1 MSSGPLGPG
10 ISDGYQ
16 GSRRRFSNR
25 SKIRQELTKAI
36 KPWRE
41 DFADLRK
48 ARGKLDYLCSRCQTL
63 LPAELGQRG
72 WTSSLPRILKHRKHC
87 RLCRL
92 LLKTL
97 LLPEFDP
104 FSHAQVAN
112 YLDGSH
118 ISGDRVKQLD
128 REPINENRFQD
139 WLIFGREVWP
149 FGEGKAMLGEESRM
163 VQADSTYRMSKL
175 GRYTADLALSFSVSV
190 VSTLTV
196 SLAKTLV
203 SPTSMSSD
211 PVFLQKKIMKRH
223 LPCYVEVLPSTIPG
237 TFIARLQG
245 YGRGPR
251 AQLTTLSHFRLFAE
265 TSQAC
270 VHWTVDQPTLHYA
283 FVLDPALIDIS
294 IGRQWLG
301 HCEKHHGTKCAKQGW
316 SFVTELPEFLR
327 LIDVQEW
334 RLVEF
339 RGNTVR
345 RCRYVALS
353 YIWGSAQKQKLTLNK
368 SNIRQLHSRL
378 GLKPFLERDVPKTIR
393 DAMLVVREMDERY
406 LWVDALCIQQDDQL
420 ETLTQIESM
429 HRVYGNAIVTLAA
442 ADSVDANAGIPGV
455 LPGTRKIIQRKAKL
469 ENGQHLLVHVPDEN
483 RLELTPWSNR
493 AWTLQEQMLSPRLMV
508 FEAGKLTWRCP
519 GMTAHEDL
527 PGVELRNNSEPSPWL
542 SIKPQYLG
550 VNARE
555 GYVDG
560 STMRL
565 RDGRTIVVRSG
576 TFSEYVKVIEQ
587 YTRRDMTYPGDVLN
601 ALTGLLRIFK
611 QCFKRPI
618 SHGLPEALLDVAILW
633 LPKERLKRREVP
645 NLEFPSWSW
654 AGWVGR
660 VSYEKTFS
668 ATADRQNLLERRPV
682 RNGEERLRPLVRWHT
697 MTDDRLRA
705 INSDGLGIPLSLAY
719 GQRPIE
725 WDASPPGINSS
736 DTLTELDLPDTVLRQ
751 LDDTHLIFKTSVS
764 RRFQFGTSVKDD
776 YPRSPLKYS
785 LIRMTSGANL
795 TYRDPTFVGVLT
807 LDGSSPIFLA
817 GDTHALVV
825 LSEAEYL
832 GFGAE
837 KLRDYHDRSAYYPL
851 YNVMLVEWN
860 IDGRIARRLG
870 IGRVYKDAWLA
881 SGPYVQTV
889 ILE

>member
-1 MSSGPLGPG
+1 MSSGPPA
-10 ISDGYQ
+10 SAVSNDPQ
-16 GSRRRFSNR
+16 GSHRRLSSRG
-25 SKIRQELTKAI
+25 KIRREFSKAI

-63 LPAELGQRG
+63 LPAELGRNV

-97 LLPEFDP
+97 LLPEYDP
-104 FSHAQVAN
+104 FKHPQVAD
-112 YLDGSH
+112 YLDGPY
-118 ISGDRVKQLD
+118 INGGRVKELD
-128 REPINENRFQD
+128 RQPINEKCFQD
-139 WLIFGREVWP
+139 WLIFRREVWP
-149 FGEGKAMLGEESRM
+149 FGEGKAMLGEDSRM
-163 VQADSTYRMSKL
+163 VQGDSTYRLSKL

-190 VSTLTV
+190 VSTLIV
-196 SLAKTLV
+196 SLAKGLV
-203 SPTSMSSD
+203 SPASVSSD
-211 PVFLQKKIMKRH
+211 PVFLQTKMVKRH
-223 LPCYVEVLPSTIPG
+223 LPCYVEILPSTIPR

-251 AQLTTLSHFRLFAE
+251 AQLTTLSEFSLFVE
-265 TSQAC
+265 TSKAC
-270 VHWTVDQPTLHYA
+270 VRWMVDQPILHYA
-283 FVLDPALIDIS
+283 FVLDPALINIRM
-294 IGRQWLG
+294 GRLWLD
-301 HCEKHHGTKCAKQGW
+301 HCERHHGTKCAKQGW
-316 SFVTELPEFLR
+316 SSVTELPEFLR

-339 RGNTVR
+339 HGNTVR

-353 YIWGSAQKQKLTLNK
+353 YMWGDAQKLTLNK

-378 GLKPFLERDVPKTIR
+378 GLKPFLEHCVPKTIR

-420 ETLTQIESM
+420 ETLTQIDSM
-429 HRVYGNAIVTLAA
+429 HRVYGNAIVTLVA
-442 ADSVDANAGIPGV
+442 ADSIDANAGIPGV
-455 LPGTRKIIQRKAKL
+455 LPGTRKLIQRKAKMG
-469 ENGQHLLVHVPDEN
+469 NGKHLLVHLPDEN
-483 RLELTPWSNR
+483 RLELAPWSKR
-493 AWTLQEQMLSPRLMV
+493 AWTLQEQKLSARLMI
-508 FEAGKLTWRCP
+508 FEGGKLTWRCP
-519 GMTAHEDL
+519 EMTAHEDL
-527 PGVELRNNSEPSPWL
+527 PGVEFRKDSEPFPWL

-550 VNARE
+550 VNARK

-560 STMRL
+560 STMKL
-565 RDGRTIVVRSG
+565 QDGRTIVVRSG
-576 TFSEYVKVIEQ
+576 TFAEYVKVIEQ
-587 YTRRDMTYPGDVLN
+587 YTGRDMKLPGDVLR
-601 ALTGLLRIFK
+601 ALTGLLRIFE
-611 QCFKRPI
+611 QCFQRPI
-618 SHGLPEALLDVAILW
+618 SHGLPEALLDAAILW
-633 LPKERLKRREVP
+633 LPKESLKRREVSK
-645 NLEFPSWSW
+645 LEFPSWSW

-668 ATADRQNLLERRPV
+668 ATANRQHMLERRPV

-697 MTDDRLRA
+697 MTGHRVRA
-705 INSDGLGIPLSLAY
+705 INGDGLGISSSLAY
-719 GQRPIE
+719 GQRLPIE
-725 WDASPPGINSS
+725 WDALPPGITSS
-736 DTLTELDLPDTVLRQ
+736 ATLTELDLPDTVLNQ
-751 LDDTHLIFKTSVS
+751 LDSNHLIFKTSVS
-764 RRFQFGTSVKDD
+764 RRFQFGTSIKDD
-776 YPRSPLKYS
+776 YPRSPSKYS
-785 LIRMTSGANL
+785 LIRTTSGATL
-795 TYRDPTFVGVLT
+795 TERDPTFVGILT

-817 GDTHALVV
+817 GDAHAMVV

-832 GFGAE
+832 GFGPE
-837 KLRDYHDRSAYYPL
+837 ICRDHNDRSARYPL

>member
-1 MSSGPLGPG
+1 MSSGSLGSAV
-10 ISDGYQ
+10 SDGYQ
-16 GSRRRFSNR
+16 GSHQRFSGKG
-25 SKIRQELTKAI
+25 KIRREFTK
-36 KPWRE
+36 WRE
-41 DFADLRK
+41 DLADLRK

-63 LPAELGQRG
+63 LPAELGQNV

-104 FSHAQVAN
+104 FNHPQVADH
-112 YLDGSH
+112 LDGPY
-118 ISGDRVKQLD
+118 ISGDRVKELD
-128 REPINENRFQD
+128 REPINENRLQD
-139 WLIFGREVWP
+139 WLIFSREVWP

-163 VQADSTYRMSKL
+163 VQGDSTYRMSKL

-190 VSTLTV
+190 VSTLIG
-196 SLAKTLV
+196 SLAKGLV

-211 PVFLQKKIMKRH
+211 PVFLQRKIVKRH
-223 LPCYVEVLPSTIPG
+223 LPCYVEVVSSTIPG

-251 AQLTTLSHFRLFAE
+251 AQLTTLSHFRLFVE
-265 TSQAC
+265 TSEAC
-270 VHWTVDQPTLHYA
+270 VHWMVDQPTLHYA

-294 IGRQWLG
+294 IGRLWLG

-316 SFVTELPEFLR
+316 SFVTELPQFLR

-339 RGNTVR
+339 LGNSVR

-353 YIWGSAQKQKLTLNK
+353 YMWGGAQKLTLNK

-378 GLKPFLERDVPKTIR
+378 GLKPYLEHCVPKTIR
-393 DAMLVVREMDERY
+393 DAMLVVREMGERY

-442 ADSVDANAGIPGV
+442 ADSTDANAGIPGA
-455 LPGTRKIIQRKAKL
+455 LPGTRRLIQRKAKL
-469 ENGQHLLVHVPDEN
+469 ESGQHLLVHLSDKN
-483 RLELTPWSNR
+483 RLELAPWSNR
-493 AWTLQEQMLSPRLMV
+493 AWTLQEQMLSPRLMI
-508 FEAGKLTWRCP
+508 FENGKLTWHCP

-527 PGVELRNNSEPSPWL
+527 PGVELRENSESFPWL
-542 SIKPQYLG
+542 AIKPQYLG
-550 VNARE
+550 VNARK

-565 RDGRTIVVRSG
+565 QDGRTIIVRSG
-576 TFSEYVKVIEQ
+576 TFAEYVKVIEL
-587 YTRRDMTYPGDVLN
+587 YTCRDMTFPGDVLR
-601 ALTGLLRIFK
+601 ALTGLLRIFE
-611 QCFKRPI
+611 QCFQRPI
-618 SHGLPEALLDVAILW
+618 SHGLPEALLDAAILW
-633 LPKERLKRREVP
+633 LPKERLKRREESK
-645 NLEFPSWSW
+645 LEFPSWSW
-654 AGWVGR
+654 AGSVGR

-668 ATADRQNLLERRPV
+668 ATANRRHMLERRPV

-697 MTDDRLRA
+697 MTGHRLRA
-705 INSDGLGIPLSLAY
+705 INNDGLGIPLSLAY
-719 GQRPIE
+719 GQRLPIE
-725 WDASPPGINSS
+725 WDALPPGINRSES
-736 DTLTELDLPDTVLRQ
+736 LTESDLPDAVLRQ
-751 LDDTHLIFKTSVS
+751 LDSTHLIFKTSVS
-764 RRFQFGTSVKDD
+764 RRFQFGTSIKDD
-776 YPRSPLKYS
+776 YPRSPSKYS

-795 TYRDPTFVGVLT
+795 TERDPTFVGVLT

-817 GDTHALVV
+817 GDIHALVV

-837 KLRDYHDRSAYYPL
+837 RFRDHNDRSAYYPL

-881 SGPYVQTV
+881 SEPYVQTV